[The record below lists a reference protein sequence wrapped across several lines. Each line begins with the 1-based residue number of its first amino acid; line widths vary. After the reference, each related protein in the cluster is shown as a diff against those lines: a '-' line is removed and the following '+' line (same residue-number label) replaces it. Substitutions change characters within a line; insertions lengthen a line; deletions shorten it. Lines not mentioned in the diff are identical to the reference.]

1 MIRFEV
7 ITTDNKPADLI
18 SNPTENTIELANF
31 YRNELTKA
39 AASQTEHLYF
49 ESIAFEEKRSS
60 NFQNINI
67 LEKCIMDF
75 LFEHE
80 YPKKVYVVCD
90 SPEKAELYKVVY
102 NFSYPEM
109 EDEKLDDDMWD

>member
-1 MIRFEV
+1 MIRFDV

-18 SNPTENTIELANF
+18 SNPAGNALELADF

-39 AASQTEHLYF
+39 STSQTEVLYF
-49 ESIAFEEKRSS
+49 SAIEFEEKRSS

-80 YPKKVYVVCD
+80 FPKKVYVVCD
-90 SPEKAELYKVVY
+90 RPEKAELYKVVY

-109 EDEKLDDDMWD
+109 EDDKLDDDKWD

>member
-1 MIRFEV
+1 MIRFDV
-7 ITTDNKPADLI
+7 ITTDDKPTDLI
-18 SNPTENTIELANF
+18 SNPTTNALELADF

-39 AASQTEHLYF
+39 SALQTEALYF
-49 ESIAFEEKRSS
+49 SAIEFEEKRSS

-75 LFEHE
+75 LFEHAF
-80 YPKKVYVVCD
+80 PKKVYVVCD
-90 SPEKAELYKVVY
+90 CPEKAELYKVVY

-109 EDEKLDDDMWD
+109 EDDKLDDDKWD